1 LKPKT
6 KTTTLSRTPGGAAPM
21 FAGMPPGDDKAIV
34 PGVPQLDVAPVTQVA
49 VPPPAPAAVPGQA
62 GPGSGQTD
70 SGPDAAEPGTGG
82 QGAAEPAAAEPVAA
96 MKPMSE
102 GGPIGLLALIAAV
115 CVLGVGSASIR
126 AIVSQRANRARIA

>member
-1 LKPKT
+1 
-6 KTTTLSRTPGGAAPM
+6 M

-49 VPPPAPAAVPGQA
+49 VPPPAPAAGGAVPGQA
-62 GPGSGQTD
+62 SGQADSGQAGAGQGSGEQG
-70 SGPDAAEPGTGG
+70 SGG

-96 MKPMSE
+96 MEPMSD